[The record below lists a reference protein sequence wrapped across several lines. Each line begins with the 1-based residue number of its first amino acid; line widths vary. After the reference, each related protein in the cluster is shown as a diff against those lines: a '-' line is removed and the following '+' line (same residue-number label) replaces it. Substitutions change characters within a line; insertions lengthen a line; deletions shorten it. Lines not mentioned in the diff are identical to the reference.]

1 MTDYNG
7 ANTGAVSR
15 LGQVNGANDA
25 KALFLKVFA
34 GEVLTAFNTNNI
46 GMGLHRVRTIS
57 SGKSAQFPL
66 TGLSTTATLVA
77 GDELVPTAINHNEKI
92 IAVDDLLTSSAF
104 VAKIDEAMNHYDVRS
119 IYSTEIGNA
128 LAKAADQAIFKSVA
142 NASVGKDNANVALP
156 QADSSATSGST
167 ITTGSATPSGSTM
180 ADKLFDALQTLD
192 SKNITGERSIV
203 VTPAVYYSLFK
214 GTTANQAGFMS
225 SDFGSGGNANTGT
238 VPMIGGAKVYM
249 SNNLPTEAT
258 AGYNHG
264 AGSATD
270 EDIQALVF
278 TKDAAA
284 TVKLLDLGV
293 ESEYL
298 IQNQGT
304 LMVAKYAMGHDALRG
319 ECAVRLVEGTA

>member
-1 MTDYNG
+1 M
-7 ANTGAVSR
+7 
-15 LGQVNGANDA
+15 
-25 KALFLKVFA
+25 
-34 GEVLTAFNTNNI
+34 
-46 GMGLHRVRTIS
+46 
-57 SGKSAQFPL
+57 
-66 TGLSTTATLVA
+66 A
-77 GDELVPTAINHNEKI
+77 GDELAPTAIKHNEKI
-92 IAVDDLLTSSAF
+92 ITVDDLLTSSAF

-128 LAKAADQAIFKSVA
+128 LGKAADQAIFKSVA
-142 NASVGKDNANVALP
+142 NAACGKDNAGAALSGS
-156 QADSSATSGST
+156 QADDSIASGAT
-167 ITTGSATPSGSTM
+167 ITTGSATPSGSAI

-258 AGYNHG
+258 TGYNHG